1 MGISRAVFSFLLP
14 TDRPPLAFAL
24 NAFADYLPSSCII
37 VFKTCLAGGGGGSSG
52 VIPHETARFAPPQMS
67 VSSFVGLFAFAK
79 AEEADGRT
87 ICVTDSALLRVFAP
101 LIDGRAAVPS
111 LLFVHDGFT
120 PYLSPSAQAPSPW
133 SATARASSSAEDR
146 RSGCSA
152 DGATGVPR
160 GSTTAAPGLFVG
172 P

>member
-1 MGISRAVFSFLLP
+1 MLLRLTLSPIIFLPHALSYLRLAAWEAAAAAAVASYRMKRLVSRHRKCPSLRLLVCS
-14 TDRPPLAFAL
+14 
-24 NAFADYLPSSCII
+24 PSPER
-37 VFKTCLAGGGGGSSG
+37 KRRTG
-52 VIPHETARFAPPQMS
+52 
-67 VSSFVGLFAFAK
+67 GLF
-79 AEEADGRT
+79 
-87 ICVTDSALLRVFAP
+87 CVTDSALLRVFAP

-111 LLFVHDGFT
+111 LLYFVHDGFT
-120 PYLSPSAQAPSPW
+120 PSLSPSAQAPSPW

-160 GSTTAAPGLFVG
+160 GSTTAAPGLFVE

>member
-1 MGISRAVFSFLLP
+1 MHYRIQDLLLEAAAAVASYRMKRLVSRHRKCPSLRLLVCS
-14 TDRPPLAFAL
+14 
-24 NAFADYLPSSCII
+24 PSPER
-37 VFKTCLAGGGGGSSG
+37 AGRG
-52 VIPHETARFAPPQMS
+52 
-67 VSSFVGLFAFAK
+67 
-79 AEEADGRT
+79 GRT

>member
-37 VFKTCLAGGGGGSSG
+37 VFKTCLAGGGSGRSG

-67 VSSFVGLFAFAK
+67 VSSFVGLFAFA
-79 AEEADGRT
+79 GRT

-101 LIDGRAAVPS
+101 LINGRGAAAAPS
-111 LLFVHDGFT
+111 LLYFVHD
-120 PYLSPSAQAPSPW
+120 
-133 SATARASSSAEDR
+133 
-146 RSGCSA
+146 
-152 DGATGVPR
+152 
-160 GSTTAAPGLFVG
+160 
-172 P
+172 